1 MSEQSKMS
9 DQSNSTHR
17 KSHVVVLGGGYAGT
31 MAANHL
37 RLRTDVDI
45 TLVNPRPQFVER
57 IRLHQLA
64 AGTATATATYSTLLG
79 NGVRLVVDTADHID
93 AATRRVLLASGA
105 ALDYDY
111 LIYAIGSTGAAPVAV
126 PGAAEYAHLLSEL
139 EGAQK
144 LRYALADLRTDAP
157 VVVVG
162 AGLTGIEAAG
172 EFGEQGREVT
182 LVCGGILGPSLSGP
196 GRRSVARQL
205 RKLGVNVLESA
216 TVTEVRWDSVVL
228 GDGTVLPSAV
238 TVWTAGFGVPDLAAR
253 SGLRT
258 DSLGRLLTDETLTS
272 ISDERIVAAG
282 DAAAPSNQP
291 LRMSCQ
297 AAIPLAAQA
306 ANTVLSRIAGTAP
319 ALLNQAFTGQC
330 ISVGRSFGTIQL
342 ARTDDTPVNLYVGG
356 RMAAAIKELVC
367 KGTVW
372 GLRKEAAK
380 PGWYRWLK
388 GGNRPAQ
395 VPAEQQAALR

>member
-1 MSEQSKMS
+1 MS
-9 DQSNSTHR
+9 DRENSTR
-17 KSHVVVLGGGYAGT
+17 PKAHVVVLGGGYAGT

-37 RLRTDVDI
+37 RLRADVDI

-64 AGTATATATYSTLLG
+64 AGTGTATTDYGTLLG
-79 NGVRLVVDTADHID
+79 TGIRLVVDTADYID
-93 AATRRVLLASGA
+93 AAARQVLLTSGS

-111 LIYAIGSTGAAPVAV
+111 LIYATGSTAATPAAV
-126 PGAAEYAHLLSEL
+126 PGAAEYAYFLAEL

-157 VVVVG
+157 VTVVG
-162 AGLTGIEAAG
+162 GGLTGIEAAG

-196 GRRSVARQL
+196 GRRSVAKQL

-216 TVTEVRWDSVVL
+216 TVSEVRWDSVVL

-258 DSLGRLLTDETLTS
+258 DSVGRLLTDETLTS
-272 ISDERIVAAG
+272 VSDDRIVAAG

-330 ISVGRSFGTIQL
+330 VSVGRSYGTIQL
-342 ARTDDTPVNLYVGG
+342 ARTDDTPVNIYIGG
-356 RMAAAIKELVC
+356 RTAASIKELVC
-367 KGTVW
+367 KGTLW

-388 GGNRPAQ
+388 GGNRPAAL
-395 VPAEQQAALR
+395 PAGEQAPVR

>member
-1 MSEQSKMS
+1 MSERPNPT
-9 DQSNSTHR
+9 DR
-17 KSHVVVLGGGYAGT
+17 KAHVVVLGGGYAGT

-64 AGTATATATYSTLLG
+64 AGTGVATADYGTLLG
-79 NGVRLVVDTADHID
+79 RGVRLVVDTADHID
-93 AATRRVLLASGA
+93 AAARRVLLASGA

-126 PGAAEYAHLLSEL
+126 PGAAEYAHILAEL

-144 LRYALADLRTDAP
+144 LRYALADLPLQAP
-157 VVVVG
+157 VTVVG

-172 EFGEQGREVT
+172 ELGEQGREVT

-196 GRRSVARQL
+196 GRRSVAKQL
-205 RKLGVNVLESA
+205 RKLGVHVLESA
-216 TVTEVRWDSVVL
+216 TVAEVRWDSVVL
-228 GDGTVLPSAV
+228 ADGTLLPSAV

-258 DSLGRLLTDETLTS
+258 DALGRLLTDETLTS
-272 ISDERIVAAG
+272 TSDEHIVAAG

-306 ANTVLSRIAGTAP
+306 ANTVLSRIAGRAP
-319 ALLNQAFTGQC
+319 ALLDQAFTGQC
-330 ISVGRSFGTIQL
+330 ISVGRSYGTIQL
-342 ARTDDTPVNLYVGG
+342 ARRDDTPVNLYIGG
-356 RMAAAIKELVC
+356 RTAASIKELVC
-367 KGTVW
+367 KGTLW

-388 GGNRPAQ
+388 GGDRPAQ
-395 VPAEQQAALR
+395 QTADEQAALR